1 MAELSNELRVELTTR
16 ARDIRKRVLEAVF
29 HAGKGHLG
37 GALSIADILSV
48 LYFGGLLKLGLHSKE
63 GLSDK
68 FILSKGHAGVA
79 LYATLVE
86 VGWIEET
93 ELFRLNKGFLLAEH
107 PSPKIPGVDFVSGSL
122 GHGLSVGAG
131 MALAGKIDGSDDKTV
146 VLLGDGECYEGT
158 VWEAAQFA
166 GHHRLTSLLAVVDRN
181 GLITH
186 GPTEEINSF
195 GDLVKRWESFG
206 WHVIQVNGH
215 NVDELFSA
223 ISQFCGSE
231 SKKPVV
237 IIANTIKGK
246 GFVTLQGLAGSHH
259 GSISEAQL
267 KESLRSLGVLNVSE

>member
-1 MAELSNELRVELTTR
+1 VGELNNALRVELTTR
-16 ARDIRKRVLEAVF
+16 SRSIRKRVLEAVF

-37 GALSIADILSV
+37 GALSIAEILSV
-48 LYFGGLLKLGLHSKE
+48 LYFSGLFNLGLHSKKDS
-63 GLSDK
+63 SDK

-86 VGWIEET
+86 VGWVEET

-107 PSPKIPGVDFVSGSL
+107 PSPEIPGVDFVSGSL

-131 MALAGKIDGSDDKTV
+131 MALADKIDMSDKKTA

-166 GHHRLTSLLAVVDRN
+166 SHHRLNSLLAIVDRN

-195 GDLVKRWESFG
+195 GSLVERWESFG
-206 WHVIQVNGH
+206 WHAIEVDGH
-215 NVDELFSA
+215 DLGELFSA
-223 ISQFCGSE
+223 ISEFHGSTTQ
-231 SKKPVV
+231 KPTV
-237 IIANTIKGK
+237 ILAETIKGK
-246 GFVTLQGLAGSHH
+246 GFSSLQGLAASHH
-259 GSISEAQL
+259 GSISKSEL
-267 KESLRSLGVLNVSE
+267 EESIRELGVS

>member
-1 MAELSNELRVELTTR
+1 MGELSNTLRVELATR
-16 ARDIRKRVLEAVF
+16 SRSIRKRVLEAVF

-37 GALSIADILSV
+37 GALSIAEILSV
-48 LYFGGLLKLGLHSKE
+48 LYFSGLLNLGIHSKKDS
-63 GLSDK
+63 SDK

-86 VGWIEET
+86 VGWVEET

-107 PSPKIPGVDFVSGSL
+107 PSPEIPGVDFVSGSL

-131 MALAGKIDGSDDKTV
+131 MALADKIDKSDKKTA

-166 GHHRLTSLLAVVDRN
+166 SHHRLNSLLAIVDRN

-195 GDLVKRWESFG
+195 GSLVERWESFG
-206 WHVIQVNGH
+206 WHAIEVDGH
-215 NVDELFSA
+215 DLGELFLA
-223 ISQFCGSE
+223 ISIFHRSTTN
-231 SKKPVV
+231 KPTV
-237 IIANTIKGK
+237 ILAETIKGK
-246 GFVTLQGLAGSHH
+246 GFSSLEGLAASHH
-259 GSISEAQL
+259 GSISKSEL
-267 KESLRSLGVLNVSE
+267 EESIRGLGVS